1 MKHLGLKTAIFVN
14 ILQEDGDGGK
24 KRDGMTYK
32 IEDVP
37 PWYVGLRNLV
47 FRKTTFSLRYMCAFL
62 GFQHFLTM
70 IGASHNQDN
79 VSWMN
84 TIIVKRCL

>member
-1 MKHLGLKTAIFVN
+1 M
-14 ILQEDGDGGK
+14 ILFFF
-24 KRDGMTYK
+24 
-32 IEDVP
+32 
-37 PWYVGLRNLV
+37 LLL
-47 FRKTTFSLRYMCAFL
+47 FRKTLFSLRYMCAFL